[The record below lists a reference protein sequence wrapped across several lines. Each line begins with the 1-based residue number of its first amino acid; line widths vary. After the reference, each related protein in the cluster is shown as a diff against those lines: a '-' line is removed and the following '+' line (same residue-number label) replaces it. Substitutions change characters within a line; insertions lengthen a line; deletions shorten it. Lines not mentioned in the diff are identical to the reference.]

1 MKVGF
6 KMGRDFICN
15 RAFFFFFCKGC
26 SKLNFYFCRSR
37 ILFVQNRII
46 QCHSVSPQFL
56 KHCEPASTATDDQ
69 KVMCTKPFE
78 QGPLEIQGCFPFS
91 LLNAGELPCFS
102 TFLATSS
109 LGGSIQGRWRA
120 IQKLGSAIMA
130 NTFLLEKQKHPG
142 RKKMYSGLWHT
153 TGLACFWAS

>member
-1 MKVGF
+1 MQDKTILKGKFLWSKNSFVNMKVGF

-56 KHCEPASTATDDQ
+56 RHCEPASTATDDQ

-91 LLNAGELPCFS
+91 LLNAGELPCIS

-109 LGGSIQGRWRA
+109 LGGEH
-120 IQKLGSAIMA
+120 
-130 NTFLLEKQKHPG
+130 T
-142 RKKMYSGLWHT
+142 RKMEGNPK
-153 TGLACFWAS
+153 AR